1 MTSDSHF
8 NYDTHMRH
16 MHDTLPFTT
25 EALKEQDR
33 QADSQFLS
41 SQPTPPPDKKKR

>member
-1 MTSDSHF
+1 MTADSHF

-16 MHDTLPFTT
+16 MQDTLPFTS
-25 EALKEQDR
+25 EALKEQNR

-41 SQPTPPPDKKKR
+41 SQPTPDKKKKR